1 MSTVVMKSKLP
12 AEKRIELVHVSLM
25 RNQKFA
31 FFVGLFMVG
40 STKVHDDPHMTAWT
54 NGRDAGY
61 GRQFV
66 DSLTDKELAFLI
78 MHENMHKCYRHLTTW
93 KSLNDIDS
101 RIAGAAC
108 DFVINIQLVD
118 MDPDE
123 EFIAF
128 PRSKETGELNGLLDP
143 AYRGMDTKQVFD
155 ILMKKKR
162 KGGRGGDVPCDNPP
176 EGGSGDDEDDENS
189 KRGKGTNQQN
199 VGKFGDKEGF
209 DNHDWD
215 GAKEMSEEDKKQLER
230 EIEQAIRQGGIYAG
244 KTGGNT
250 PREIGELLN
259 PKVNW
264 RDVLKKFTRN
274 NIKDRDSISWRK
286 AHKNFLWQDII
297 LPSILGKRVKYLLLA
312 MDTSGS
318 VEGPLLTDFLS
329 EMNGLVKSVGI
340 DRLDIVYWDAQ
351 VQAHEIFTGS
361 TKDIVHRTN
370 PKGGGGTDPDVVVD
384 LIVEKQLKPDAII
397 MLSDGYMHTNRQ
409 KWSAITAPTLW
420 CIIGNDKY
428 EVPNGQK
435 LVIAD

>member
-1 MSTVVMKSKLP
+1 MSTVIVKSRLP

-31 FFVGLFMVG
+31 FFAGLFMVG
-40 STKVHDDPHMTAWT
+40 STTIDERPVTAYT

-61 GRQFV
+61 GRAFA
-66 DSLTDKELAFLI
+66 DSLTDKELAFLV
-78 MHENMHKCYRHLTTW
+78 MHENMHKCYRHMTTW
-93 KSLNDIDS
+93 KALKEINPK
-101 RIAGAAC
+101 IAGAAC
-108 DFVINIQLVD
+108 DYVINIQLVD

-128 PRSKETGELNGLLDP
+128 PRSKETGELDGLLDP

-155 ILMKKKR
+155 ILIKKC
-162 KGGRGGDVPCDNPP
+162 KGGKGGKGSEEGNGNPTD
-176 EGGSGDDEDDENS
+176 GSGNDDDGD
-189 KRGKGTNQQN
+189 GTNQPS

-209 DNHDWD
+209 DAHDWD
-215 GAKEMSEEDKKQLER
+215 GAQEMSEEEKKQLTQ

-244 KTGGNT
+244 KFGGKT

-259 PKVNW
+259 PKVDW
-264 RDVLKKFTRN
+264 REVLKRFTRN
-274 NIKDRDSISWRK
+274 NIKDRDSISWRR

-297 LPSILGKRVKYLLLA
+297 LPSILGKRMKYLLLA

-318 VEGPLLTDFLS
+318 VEGQLLTDFLS

-340 DRLDIVYWDAQ
+340 DRIDIVYWDAE

-370 PKGGGGTDPDVVVD
+370 PKGGGGTNPDVVVD
-384 LIVEKQLKPDAII
+384 LILEKQLKPDAII
-397 MLSDGYMHTNRQ
+397 MLSDGYMHTNRG
-409 KWSAITAPTLW
+409 KWAAITQPTLW
-420 CIIGNDKY
+420 CIIGNDNY